1 MTPINS
7 QQSQPYGWSF
17 SMAPS
22 ATFIS
27 WNAACPQR
35 KKTNFGVFT
44 ARFCHLLG
52 PFVHHLLE
60 LLTSVLC
67 QEVTKSS
74 NSMFRENTGSG
85 CGVCFQLPQFRGQM
99 PRLFFNTTFFWNCRC
114 VSALLRYPTPLGRAQ
129 VLVAALHSGGLISW
143 FILWLFPSFLL
154 GNSFHLQEY
163 INSSLEYPCLRY
175 SVSPPAWTSNTGRGG
190 HQIRGQGLTH
200 LPHFTALSTTEA

>member
-1 MTPINS
+1 MAKSRNGGTSGPMTPINS
-7 QQSQPYGWSF
+7 QKSQPYGWSF

-60 LLTSVLC
+60 LLTSVLR

-85 CGVCFQLPQFRGQM
+85 VEFASSYLSSEAKYPVITT
-99 PRLFFNTTFFWNCRC
+99 RLCFNTTFFWNCRC
-114 VSALLRYPTPLGRAQ
+114 VSALLRYPVPLGRAQ
-129 VLVAALHSGGLISW
+129 VLVAALHSGGLIS
-143 FILWLFPSFLL
+143 
-154 GNSFHLQEY
+154 
-163 INSSLEYPCLRY
+163 
-175 SVSPPAWTSNTGRGG
+175 
-190 HQIRGQGLTH
+190 
-200 LPHFTALSTTEA
+200 